1 MKPDIKT
8 IFIYR
13 MIIKQILQ
21 KHMFLTDPLFTKKQ
35 AFK

>member
-21 KHMFLTDPLFTKKQ
+21 KHMFLTAPIIYQKTSF
-35 AFK
+35 